1 MFLRCSS
8 ICRSKGGQEFLT
20 LHRHNL
26 KPWHILRT
34 SVKTIMKNEFL
45 TSGQLME
52 AVRKLDYKVQYKV
65 CEAFFQMMVEE
76 GFGDDS
82 EMCLRFHDTYE
93 SINPRYLEYSLMQ
106 LHFAVNDMDNA
117 IYEIDIYEP
126 GLFVRIARRLGEV
139 IEGKNKDN
147 EG

>member
-1 MFLRCSS
+1 
-8 ICRSKGGQEFLT
+8 
-20 LHRHNL
+20 
-26 KPWHILRT
+26 
-34 SVKTIMKNEFL
+34 MKKEFL

-52 AVRKLDYKVQYKV
+52 AVRKLDYKGQYKV

-82 EMCLRFHDTYE
+82 EMGLRFHDTFE
-93 SINPRYLEYSLMQ
+93 EINPRFLEDSLMQ

-117 IYEIDIYEP
+117 LYEIDIYEP
-126 GLFVRIARRLGEV
+126 GLFVRIAWRFGEV

>member
-1 MFLRCSS
+1 
-8 ICRSKGGQEFLT
+8 
-20 LHRHNL
+20 
-26 KPWHILRT
+26 
-34 SVKTIMKNEFL
+34 MKKEFL

-52 AVRKLDYKVQYKV
+52 AVRKLDYKGQYKV

-82 EMCLRFHDTYE
+82 EMGLRFHDTFE
-93 SINPRYLEYSLMQ
+93 SINPRHLEDSLMQ

-117 IYEIDIYEP
+117 LYEIDIYEP
-126 GLFVRIARRLGEV
+126 GLFMRIAKRLGEV

>member
-1 MFLRCSS
+1 
-8 ICRSKGGQEFLT
+8 
-20 LHRHNL
+20 
-26 KPWHILRT
+26 
-34 SVKTIMKNEFL
+34 MKKEFL

-52 AVRKLDYKVQYKV
+52 VVRKLDYKVQYKV

-82 EMCLRFHDTYE
+82 EMGLRFHDTFE
-93 SINPRYLEYSLMQ
+93 EINPRFLEDSLMQ

-117 IYEIDIYEP
+117 LYEIDIYEP
-126 GLFVRIARRLGEV
+126 GLFVRIADRLGEV